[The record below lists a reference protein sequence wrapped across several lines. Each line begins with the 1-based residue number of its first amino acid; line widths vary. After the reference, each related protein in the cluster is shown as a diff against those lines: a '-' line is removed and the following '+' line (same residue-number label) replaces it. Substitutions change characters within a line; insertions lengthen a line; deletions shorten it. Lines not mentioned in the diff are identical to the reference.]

1 VVQSIFMAL
10 DWNESFLFLAVGCQ
24 KDSIPELLFRLLKQ
38 RDFVC
43 VCLPFFRLYPRTV
56 GCLKQDNM
64 RVPWKL
70 GKGGRANHFIFPW
83 EMIDKSFLWSS
94 HLIIRAD

>member
-43 VCLPFFRLYPRTV
+43 ACVCPFFDYTLAQWGVLNRTIC
-56 GCLKQDNM
+56 GFPGNLEGGEE
-64 RVPWKL
+64 PTIL
-70 GKGGRANHFIFPW
+70 FFHGK
-83 EMIDKSFLWSS
+83 
-94 HLIIRAD
+94 